1 MSEDLRQV
9 SGPKCVNMFF
19 FCFRTII
26 AGLAFAGLS
35 CLESGGIN
43 ADCMPQH
50 FLSVLF
56 FFFISFVQVIMF
68 SRRACEVVW
77 GCSVP
82 WEYLP
87 LTLHGCLA
95 FIPKAK
101 PLNGEVFC

>member
-1 MSEDLRQV
+1 M
-9 SGPKCVNMFF
+9 
-19 FCFRTII
+19 T
-26 AGLAFAGLS
+26 GLAFAGLS

-56 FFFISFVQVIMF
+56 FIFISSVRVSLF

-77 GCSVP
+77 GCSMP

-87 LTLHGCLA
+87 LTLHDCLVVTVRY
-95 FIPKAK
+95 F
-101 PLNGEVFC
+101 VRRTC

>member
-1 MSEDLRQV
+1 MRDSRSVGILFA
-9 SGPKCVNMFF
+9 SHKY
-19 FCFRTII
+19 II

-35 CLESGGIN
+35 CLESERIN
-43 ADCMPQH
+43 VDCMPQH

-56 FFFISFVQVIMF
+56 FIFIYFVQVILF
-68 SRRACEVVW
+68 SRRAFEVVW

-95 FIPKAK
+95 CIPKAE
-101 PLNGEVFC
+101 PLNGEVFY

>member
-43 ADCMPQH
+43 ADCMPHH
-50 FLSVLF
+50 FPSVLF
-56 FFFISFVQVIMF
+56 FIFISFVQVIQAF
-68 SRRACEVVW
+68 SRKSNFLV
-77 GCSVP
+77 G
-82 WEYLP
+82 
-87 LTLHGCLA
+87 
-95 FIPKAK
+95 
-101 PLNGEVFC
+101 